1 MKLLSPA
8 DFTYKNGEFYYGDR
22 HMSAIRVNVK
32 SKLTLNCHENGGRSV
47 VLYEGVYSIDEL
59 KNQVTSTK

>member
-1 MKLLSPA
+1 
-8 DFTYKNGEFYYGDR
+8 
-22 HMSAIRVNVK
+22 MSAIRVNVK